1 MPYKKYR
8 SYRPFKKV
16 LSKETEKNPI
26 LVYPGLRYAHQTIKF
41 ACKKKV
47 FFSEYVFYKNR
58 IAVEKKKQ
66 KKLQQIQNYL
76 KKCFLPPSK
85 YAGHTFSIYRNCMIT
100 FF

>member
-58 IAVEKKKQ
+58 IAVEKKT
-66 KKLQQIQNYL
+66 KKIAANSKLL
-76 KKCFLPPSK
+76 EKMFLAAIKICWS
-85 YAGHTFSIYRNCMIT
+85 YIFHL
-100 FF
+100 